1 MNGFIIS
8 ATHSGAGKTT
18 VTLALMQALR
28 AKGVAFSP
36 YKAGPDFIDP
46 MWHRAVSGKESY
58 NLESKMMSEA
68 HMQQLLGRADGMPVI
83 EGVGGLFCGSGRSDT
98 GTLAAKLFL
107 PVLFVVDAAGMAGSI
122 APLLT
127 GFSQFRGDVHIAGVI
142 ANRVGSDRHALM
154 LKEALEACDLPPL
167 LGWLERD
174 DGCQLPERHLGLHLP
189 HEEDVPDF
197 SSILHLEDIFWLQLQ
212 KSGREAPEWKDEGES
227 EGKWLLEGKRIA
239 IARDDAFCFIYPANI
254 EWIIEQG
261 GEAVF
266 FSPLA
271 GESVPDG
278 ADALWLPGGYPELYA
293 DELSAQGFHSICKF
307 IESNRP
313 VLAECGGM
321 MVLGEGLISKNGERW
336 QMAGVLPFEI
346 TMQKKLVSLG
356 YRRSDAGS
364 DQPLSGHEFHYSTRT
379 MMESLPA
386 AFDVEQGDTG
396 VRYRELR
403 ASYCHW
409 YFPSS
414 PETAARLFGAEI

>member
-46 MWHRAVSGKESY
+46 MWHRTVSGRESY
-58 NLESKMMSEA
+58 NLESKMMSET
-68 HMQQLLGRADGMPVI
+68 HMQQLLNRADGMPVI

-98 GTLAAKLFL
+98 GTLAAKLSL

-122 APLLT
+122 APLLA
-127 GFSQFRGDVHIAGVI
+127 GFSQFHANVHIAGVI
-142 ANRVGSDRHALM
+142 ANKVGSLRHALM
-154 LKEALEACDLPPL
+154 LKEALENDDLPPL
-167 LGWLERD
+167 LGWLERGD
-174 DGCQLPERHLGLHLP
+174 DCQLPERHLGLHLP
-189 HEEDVPDF
+189 NETDVPDF
-197 SSILHLEDIFWLQLQ
+197 STILHLEDAFWQQLQ
-212 KSGREAPEWKDEGES
+212 TGSVEVSERDA
-227 EGKWLLEGKRIA
+227 EGKPEGKSLLEGKRIA

-261 GEAVF
+261 GEPAF

-271 GESVPDG
+271 GERVPNG
-278 ADALWLPGGYPELYA
+278 ADALWLPGGYPELFA
-293 DELSAQGFHSICKF
+293 DKLSVQEFDSIRMF

-321 MVLGEGLISKNGERW
+321 MVLGEGLVSKDGERW
-336 QMAGVLPFEI
+336 PMAEVLPFEI
-346 TMQKKLVSLG
+346 TMQKKLASLG
-356 YRRSDAGS
+356 YRRSDTGS
-364 DQPLSGHEFHYSTRT
+364 DQPLCGHEFHYSTRT
-379 MMESLPA
+379 MREPLPA

-396 VRYRELR
+396 VQYRQLR